1 MSHPAGSLSSNTGS
15 TRGQVVDGLLA
26 ELGTGSLRDSIVRRA
41 VEAGSPEQVA
51 AAAAGVTAAKFG
63 DAWDARAEAYFWGC
77 VRRRA
82 LRGEAPRLSQ
92 RLVLAGLAQDLA
104 AAGRGPDDVF
114 TEMSRL
120 WSERVDAALLEP
132 YRPHDARVA

>member
-1 MSHPAGSLSSNTGS
+1 M
-15 TRGQVVDGLLA
+15 DGLQSDLEA
-26 ELGTGSLRDSIVRRA
+26 TSVRDGIVRRA

-63 DAWDARAEAYFWGC
+63 DSWDARAEAYFWGC

-104 AAGRGPDDVF
+104 AAGRGPDGVF
-114 TEMSRL
+114 SEMSRL

-132 YRPHDARVA
+132 YRPRDARVA